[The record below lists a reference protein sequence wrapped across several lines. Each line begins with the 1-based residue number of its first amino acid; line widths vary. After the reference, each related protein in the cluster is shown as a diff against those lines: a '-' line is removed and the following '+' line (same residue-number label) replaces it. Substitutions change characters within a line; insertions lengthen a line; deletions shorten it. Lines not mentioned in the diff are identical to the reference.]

1 MLTNYSSV
9 NPQIWTGRVD
19 DPHDRESFRFHQVIK
34 TIDLNKLSK
43 IRVDRSKFNV
53 ALLGFRSDEGIR
65 RNLGRPGAQLGPE
78 YIRREL
84 ANLPVTF
91 DENIEVYDAGD
102 IYTIGQNLEDAQDQ
116 LANAVEILLD
126 LGMFPVLLGGGHEIA
141 LGHYNGIVNHFEHQG
156 QKPSIGIIN
165 FDAHFDLRP
174 YKEGYGSSGTMF
186 AQIADNCKSKQRP
199 FNYMV
204 LGIQTYA
211 NTISLFKR
219 AQQLGTR
226 YILAKDMTEDR
237 FDAVWQAIDGFIR
250 DNDHIYLT
258 ICSDVF
264 NAAFAPGVSATQP
277 FGLHPETVLYFLKK
291 IIATGK
297 VLSWDIAEISPR
309 FDHDNRTAKLAAV
322 LIYAVINEIKSLPAY
337 HKNL

>member
-1 MLTNYSSV
+1 MLTNYSPV
-9 NPQIWTGRVD
+9 NPGLWTGRVD
-19 DPHDRESFRFHQVIK
+19 DTHDRDAFRYHQIIK
-34 TIDLNKLSK
+34 TIDLHKLSK
-43 IRVDRSKFNV
+43 IRIDRDKFNI

-91 DENIEVYDAGD
+91 DENTEIYDAGD
-102 IYTIGQNLEDAQDQ
+102 IYTIGQNLEEAQNQ
-116 LANAVEILLD
+116 LAIATEILLD
-126 LGMFPVLLGGGHEIA
+126 LGLFPVLLGGGHEIA
-141 LGHYNGIVNHFEHQG
+141 LGHYNGIINHLEHSDK
-156 QKPSIGIIN
+156 KPDVGIIN

-174 YKEGYGSSGTMF
+174 YKDGYGSSGTMF
-186 AQIADNCKSKQRP
+186 AQIADKCKANGRD

-211 NTISLFKR
+211 NTRSLFKR
-219 AQQLGTR
+219 AESLGTK
-226 YILAKDMTEDR
+226 YILAKDIREDTYDKVWEQIR
-237 FDAVWQAIDGFIR
+237 SFIDAHEHLYV
-250 DNDHIYLT
+250 T

-291 IIATGK
+291 IFATGK
-297 VLSWDIAEISPR
+297 VISWDIAEISPR

-322 LIYAVINEIKSLPAY
+322 LIYAVINTMVELI
-337 HKNL
+337 